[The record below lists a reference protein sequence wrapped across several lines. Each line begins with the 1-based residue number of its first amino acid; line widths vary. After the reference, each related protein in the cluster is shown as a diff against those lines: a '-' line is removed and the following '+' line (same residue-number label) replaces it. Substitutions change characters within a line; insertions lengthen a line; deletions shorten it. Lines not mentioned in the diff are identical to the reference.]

1 MKLKSKIIVGA
12 SAFCWVIWLTWN
24 DIVFDKALAPSY
36 LQVIFRGLTGSGFGP
51 YFRRRRIA
59 K

>member
-1 MKLKSKIIVGA
+1 MII
-12 SAFCWVIWLTWN
+12 
-24 DIVFDKALAPSY
+24 FDKILTPSY